1 MTDAELV
8 AAHIAA
14 HGVTMCPPGAVSKNI
29 KFKSWDDEVFA
40 GWEMDGWRPGEMP
53 YYDHAGG
60 SPEHDTREEWVAPEM
75 PREMPADEAMKLAGW
90 AA

>member
-14 HGVTMCPPGAVSKNI
+14 HGVTVCPPGAVSTDI

-40 GWEMDGWRPGEMP
+40 GWELDGWRPGEMRYP
-53 YYDHAGG
+53 DHAGG
-60 SPEHDTREEWVAPEM
+60 
-75 PREMPADEAMKLAGW
+75 
-90 AA
+90 